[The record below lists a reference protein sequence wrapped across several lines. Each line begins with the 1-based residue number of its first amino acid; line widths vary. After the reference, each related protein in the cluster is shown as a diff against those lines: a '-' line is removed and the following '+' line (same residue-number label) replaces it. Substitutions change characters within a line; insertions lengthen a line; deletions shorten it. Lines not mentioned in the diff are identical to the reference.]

1 MRVLV
6 LGAGLQGAACA
17 FDLLRTPE
25 VEEVRLADLA
35 VDVLPPYL
43 ARAGRG
49 RLVPVRLDARDRQ
62 AVLRTLRGCDVA
74 LSAVPYYLNASLAA
88 WAVEAGV
95 HFSDLGGNADV
106 VAAERRLD
114 AQARA
119 RGVSV
124 VPDCGLAPGLVNILA
139 ELGIRRFDRVESV
152 RLFVGGL
159 PQHPEPPLNYQ
170 VVYSLE
176 GVLDYYTTPAWIL
189 RGGRRVQVEALSEV
203 EPVEFDEPIGR
214 LEAFHTAGGLSSMAE
229 RYEGRI
235 ASLEYKTLRYPGHA
249 AVMGAMRALGFL
261 DLEPVDVKGV
271 RVVPRDVA
279 IALMKPRLTRPEGRD
294 LVVVRV
300 VVRGEVGG
308 RPAER
313 AWEVVDYYDETHG
326 ITAMMRTTGYSL
338 AITGLMQARG
348 EIPAGVHTAAEC
360 VPAEPYLAALA
371 ARGITVRE
379 LVPERE

>member
-17 FDLLRTPE
+17 FDLLRTAG

-43 ARAGRG
+43 LHAGCG
-49 RLVPVRLDARDRQ
+49 RLVPIRLDARDRE
-62 AVLRTLRGCDVA
+62 AVRRAMRGCDVA

-95 HFSDLGGNADV
+95 HFSDLGGNAEIL
-106 VAAERRLD
+106 AAQRRLD
-114 AQARA
+114 AEARA
-119 RGVSV
+119 RGVAV

-152 RLFVGGL
+152 KLFVGGL
-159 PQHPEPPLNYQ
+159 PQHPEPPLHYQ

-176 GVLDYYTTPAWIL
+176 GVLDYYTTPSWIL
-189 RGGRRVQVEALSEV
+189 RDGRRVQVPALSEV
-203 EPVEFDEPIGR
+203 EMVEFDEPVGR

-249 AVMGAMRALGFL
+249 AIMTAIRALGFL
-261 DLEPVDVKGV
+261 DLEPVEVGGI
-271 RVVPRDVA
+271 RVVPREVA
-279 IALMKPRLTRPEGRD
+279 IALMKPRLTRPDGRD

-300 VVRGEVGG
+300 VVRGERGG
-308 RPAER
+308 RSAAR
-313 AWEVVDYYDETHG
+313 AWEVVDYYDATHG
-326 ITAMMRTTGYSL
+326 LTAMMRTTGYSL
-338 AITGLMQARG
+338 AVTGVMQARG
-348 EIPAGVHTAAEC
+348 AIPAGVHTAAEC
-360 VPAEPYLAALA
+360 VPAEPYLEALA

-379 LVPERE
+379 RPAA

>member
-1 MRVLV
+1 MRFLV

-17 FDLLRTPE
+17 FDLLRTSG

-35 VDVLPPYL
+35 IDVLPPYL
-43 ARAGRG
+43 VQTGGG
-49 RLVPVRLDARDRQ
+49 RLVPIRLDARDRQ
-62 AVLRTLRGCDVA
+62 AVIRAMRGCDVA

-95 HFSDLGGNADV
+95 HFSDLGGNAEI

-114 AQARA
+114 AEARA

-139 ELGIRRFDRVESV
+139 ELGIRRFDRVELV
-152 RLFVGGL
+152 KLFVGGL
-159 PQHPEPPLNYQ
+159 PQHPEPPLAYQ
-170 VVYSLE
+170 VLYSLE
-176 GVLDYYTTPAWIL
+176 GVLDYYTTPSWIL
-189 RGGRRVQVEALSEV
+189 REGRRVQVEALSEV
-203 EPVEFDEPIGR
+203 EPVEFDEPVGR

-249 AVMGAMRALGFL
+249 AIMTAIRALGFL
-261 DLEPVDVKGV
+261 DLDPVDVGGV
-271 RVVPRDVA
+271 RVVPREVA
-279 IALMKPRLTRPEGRD
+279 IALMKPRLTRPDGRD

-300 VVRGEVGG
+300 VVRGEAGG
-308 RPAER
+308 RPAAR
-313 AWEVVDYYDETHG
+313 AWEVMDSYDEAHG

-338 AITGLMQARG
+338 AITGVMQARG
-348 EIPAGVHTAAEC
+348 VIPAGVHTAAEC
-360 VPAEPYLAALA
+360 VPAEPYFEALA

-379 LVPERE
+379 RAAG